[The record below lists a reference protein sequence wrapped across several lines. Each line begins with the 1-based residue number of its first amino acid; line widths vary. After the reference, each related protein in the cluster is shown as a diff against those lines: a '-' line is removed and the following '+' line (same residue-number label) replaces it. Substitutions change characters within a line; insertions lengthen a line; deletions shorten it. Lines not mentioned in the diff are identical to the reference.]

1 MQKRCYNENGD
12 TMNELSRFELL
23 IGCEKIEKI
32 KNTTV
37 LVIGLGGV
45 GSFALE
51 SLVRNGIGNI
61 IIVDNDTID
70 VTNLNRQLMSLQNN
84 IGKLKTDVWEQR
96 ILLINPNC
104 NVKKVSKFVTKETI
118 DELFVKNIDYIVDA
132 CDTIE
137 VKKEL
142 IRQATKRK
150 IKLVSA
156 MGTGNKMDP
165 SRLKIMDIRKT
176 SYDPIAAILRKMV
189 RDEKIRNRIMVVCSD
204 EESIKL
210 PSKQIGSNCLV
221 PSVAGLLCASY
232 VINDIV
238 R

>member
-1 MQKRCYNENGD
+1 
-12 TMNELSRFELL
+12 MNQFSRFE
-23 IGCEKIEKI
+23 IIVGSDNIEKI

-51 SLVRNGIGNI
+51 SLVRNGIGKV
-61 IIVDNDTID
+61 IIVDGDIID
-70 VTNLNRQLMSLQNN
+70 ETNLNRQLMALNNN
-84 IGKLKTDVWEQR
+84 IGSYKTDVWENR
-96 ILLINPNC
+96 INEINKSC
-104 NVKKVSKFVTKETI
+104 IIKKITKFLTKNEI
-118 DELFVKNIDYIVDA
+118 NELFYEKIDYIVDA

-142 IRQATKRK
+142 IRQSKLRK
-150 IKLVSA
+150 IKLISC

-165 SRLKIMDIRKT
+165 SRLKILDISKT
-176 SYDPIAAILRKMV
+176 SYDPLASVIRKMV
-189 RDEKIRNRIMVVCSD
+189 RDEKISGKVMVVSSD
-204 EESIKL
+204 EPPIKV
-210 PSKQIGSNCLV
+210 SDNKIGSNCIV

-232 VINDIV
+232 IINDIV

>member
-1 MQKRCYNENGD
+1 MD
-12 TMNELSRFELL
+12 ELSRLELL
-23 IGCEKIEKI
+23 IGNENINKI

-37 LVIGLGGV
+37 LIIGLGGV

-51 SLVRNGIGNI
+51 SLVRNGIGKI
-61 IIVDNDTID
+61 IIVDNDIID
-70 VTNLNRQLMSLQNN
+70 ITNLNRQLMSLQSN
-84 IGKLKTDVWEQR
+84 IGKYKTEVWKSR
-96 ILLINPNC
+96 ILNINPNC
-104 NVKKVSKFVTKETI
+104 VVKKITEFINKDNI
-118 DELFVKNIDYIVDA
+118 NELFQENIDYIVDA

-142 IRQATKRK
+142 IRQSKKRQ
-150 IKLVSA
+150 IKLISA

-189 RDEKIRNRIMVVCSD
+189 RDEKIKGDVMVVCSD
-204 EESIKL
+204 EQRIKL
-210 PSKQIGSNCLV
+210 ETTTIGSNCLV
-221 PSVAGLLCASY
+221 PSVAGILCASY
-232 VINDIV
+232 IINDIM